1 LPGAAVTIGGCVTE
15 PGGLGAL
22 FVSSFLAATLLP
34 GGSEI
39 VFGALLLS
47 DSVNFGL
54 ALATA
59 TLGNTLGGLSTY
71 LIGRLVPDRKT
82 DARMIRWLRRWGSPV
97 LLLAWLPLVGD
108 ALCLAAGWLRVHVI
122 YATLFIAVGKGVRY
136 WVLAELLL
144 D

>member
-1 LPGAAVTIGGCVTE
+1 MTE
-15 PGGLGAL
+15 PVGLGAL

-47 DSVNFGL
+47 DSVSVGL

-71 LIGRLVPDRKT
+71 LIGRLVPERKT
-82 DARMIRWLRRWGSPV
+82 DARLISWMRRRGSPV
-97 LLLAWLPLVGD
+97 LLLSWLPVIGD
-108 ALCLAAGWLRVHVI
+108 GLCLAAGWLRVHAL

-144 D
+144 G